1 VSKRLSQTKEQLK
14 LVLDAQNPD
23 PPFQPSPT
31 GLVEALADLL
41 LESLGVERLTMKGG
55 ENEHQD
61 HA

>member
-1 VSKRLSQTKEQLK
+1 MPKRLSKTKGQLK

-23 PPFQPSPT
+23 PPLQPSPT

-55 ENEHQD
+55 ENEHHD